1 MACAEAIRVGLGKI
15 FTPLPVLLISGNE
28 VNDTEE
34 VLSLISICLNISVCV
49 AVGYSENSS
58 ACLSM
63 LTSHDNWS
71 SLQMPMHSGMVPV
84 THTSPSGPNSRYA
97 PFLSARIALTFTS
110 D

>member
-15 FTPLPVLLISGNE
+15 FTPLPVLLTSGNE
-28 VNDTEE
+28 VNDMED
-34 VLSLISICLNISVCV
+34 VHYLISIGFNISVCV

-63 LTSHDNWS
+63 LSSHDNWS

-97 PFLSARIALTFTS
+97 TFLSALIALKFTS
-110 D
+110 H